1 MIFSSIQYLLFL
13 PIVVFIY
20 WRTRGSVRVALVVA
34 ASYFFYMS
42 WLPVYG
48 LFLLALSSITWGLG
62 QGIASAYQKNE
73 KTKAKALLTIGLL
86 LNLGCLC
93 YYKYANFFILN
104 AVEGVNWLRTFFA
117 ASAPKPWDVPV
128 LDVVLP
134 LGISFFVFEFVH
146 YLADIY
152 KGNKSISSF
161 MEFSAFASFFPS
173 QIAGPIKRYQDFQEK
188 LTGPEPW
195 SAPLFFEACALIVQ
209 GMFKKIAIAD
219 PIGVLVFPPFQ
230 TMQLLSAAD
239 ATIAAIGFVIQVY
252 CDFSGYTDIG
262 RGSALLLGIRLP
274 ENFNLPYLSVDLG
287 EFWRRWHM
295 SLSTWMRDYVY
306 IPLGGSRGGSWFSS
320 RNLLITMVACGF
332 WHGASW
338 HYLAFGALH
347 GIGLIFNRIWKDF
360 LKKSA
365 TLSAVL
371 ETAAG
376 KGLGVFLTLLFIAF
390 TDTVFRSPDIPHAF
404 NMFRSLLNISAPC
417 TMLPAIFKSGIIQF
431 FSVYFFFWVMLEAV
445 TKYPEKFPWLRESEQ
460 NLCMKFS
467 TPVRLASWTAAIIL
481 IFAAKPNEA
490 VPFVYFQF

>member
-13 PIVVFIY
+13 PIVVFLY
-20 WRTRGSVRVALVVA
+20 WRTKGSVRVALVVA

-48 LFLLALSSITWGLG
+48 VFLLALSSITWMLG
-62 QGIASAYQKNE
+62 QGL
-73 KTKAKALLTIGLL
+73 AKAYKENRKGEAKLLLAAGLV

-104 AVEGVNWLRTFFA
+104 TIQGANWLRGLFA
-117 ASAPKPWDVPV
+117 ASQPQPWDVPILNV
-128 LDVVLP
+128 ILP

-152 KGNKSISSF
+152 KGEKPISSF

-188 LTGPEPW
+188 LTAPEPW
-195 SAPLFFEACALIVQ
+195 STPLFFEACALIVQ

-230 TMQLLSAAD
+230 TMNLLSASD

-274 ENFNLPYLSVDLG
+274 ENFNLPYLSVDLA

-306 IPLGGSRGGSWFSS
+306 IPLGGSRGGTWFSS

-338 HYLAFGALH
+338 HYLIFGGLH
-347 GIGLIFNRIWKDF
+347 GIGLIVNRVWKDA

-365 TLSAVL
+365 PLSAIF
-371 ETAAG
+371 ETTAG
-376 KGLGVFLTLLFIAF
+376 KGLALFLTLLFIAA
-390 TDTVFRSPDIPHAF
+390 TDTVFRSPDMPHAF
-404 NMFRSLLNISAPC
+404 NMFRSLLNINAPC
-417 TMLPAIFKSGIIQF
+417 TLMPALFKSGIIQF
-431 FSVYFFFWVMLEAV
+431 FSVYFSFWLVLELV
-445 TKYPEKFPWLRESEQ
+445 SKHPEKLPWLRDSAQ
-460 NLCMKFS
+460 DVRLKFA
-467 TPVRLASWTAAIIL
+467 TPVRLASWTAAVIL
-481 IFAAKPNEA
+481 LFAAKPNEA
-490 VPFVYFQF
+490 IPFVYFQF

>member
-13 PIVVFIY
+13 PIVVFLY
-20 WRTRGSVRVALVVA
+20 WRTKGSVRVALVVA

-48 LFLLALSSITWGLG
+48 VFLLALSAITWLLG
-62 QGIASAYQKNE
+62 QGL
-73 KTKAKALLTIGLL
+73 AKAYKENQKTTAKVLLTVGLL

-104 AVEGVNWLRTFFA
+104 IIQGSNWLRGLFG
-117 ASAPKPWDVPV
+117 ASQPQPWDVPI
-128 LDVVLP
+128 LNVVLP

-152 KGNKSISSF
+152 KGNRPISSF

-188 LTGPEPW
+188 LTAPEPW
-195 SAPLFFEACALIVQ
+195 SAPLFFEGCALIVQ

-219 PIGVLVFPPFQ
+219 PIGGLVFPSFQ
-230 TMQLLSAAD
+230 TMQLLSATD

-274 ENFNLPYLSVDLG
+274 ENFNLPYLSVDLA

-306 IPLGGSRGGSWFSS
+306 IPLGGSRGGTWFSS

-338 HYLAFGALH
+338 HYLIFGGLH
-347 GIGLIFNRIWKDF
+347 GIGLIVNRVWKDV

-365 TLSAVL
+365 PLSAIL
-371 ETAAG
+371 ETTVG
-376 KGLGVFLTLLFIAF
+376 KGLGLFLTMLFITA
-390 TDTVFRSPDIPHAF
+390 TDTVFRSPDMPHAF
-404 NMFRSLLNISAPC
+404 NMFRSLLNVSAPC
-417 TMLPAIFKSGIIQF
+417 TMMPALFKSGIIQF
-431 FSVYFFFWVMLEAV
+431 FSVYFSFWVILELV
-445 TKYPEKFPWLRESEQ
+445 SKYPEKLPWLRDSTQ
-460 NLCMKFS
+460 DMRLKFA
-467 TPVRLASWTAAIIL
+467 TPVRLASWTAAVIL
-481 IFAAKPNEA
+481 LFAARPNEA